1 MLPKSYVTNLRD
13 FLSVCLNIL
22 HLTLF
27 ILILVLC
34 LSLQPILNTSP
45 ILHLAFCLNF
55 CFFKASALEKSKI
68 SWAYTKCIAHRNIQP
83 PPKQYP
89 LIFSAFYLNT
99 RTACTFQCLSGFIKM
114 LRWASFPPLELTTS
128 RHRECVWLSQARS
141 YILKI

>member
-55 CFFKASALEKSKI
+55 CFFKASALEKSK
-68 SWAYTKCIAHRNIQP
+68 KCIAHRNIQP
-83 PPKQYP
+83 ALPPFLHLPNLMSSFRESGLSRYLYP
-89 LIFSAFYLNT
+89 EIDENYTCFL
-99 RTACTFQCLSGFIKM
+99 G
-114 LRWASFPPLELTTS
+114 
-128 RHRECVWLSQARS
+128 SQP
-141 YILKI
+141 